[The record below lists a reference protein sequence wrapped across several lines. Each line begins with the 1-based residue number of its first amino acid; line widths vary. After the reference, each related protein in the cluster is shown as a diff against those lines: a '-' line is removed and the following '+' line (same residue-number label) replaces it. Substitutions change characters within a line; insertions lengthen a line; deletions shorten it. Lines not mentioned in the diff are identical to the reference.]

1 MIEPTGIIAI
11 IFVVYMTG
19 MLGVGV
25 WSSKRAHTAS
35 DFFLANRSLG
45 PWLTAISATS
55 SSESAWAVMGTVG
68 MAYNQGLSAW
78 WFLPGCLLGYA
89 LNWLFVGDRLRKRA
103 LESGS
108 LTIPDFLESNFKDPA
123 NSIRI
128 LSALIILSCM
138 VAYVAAQFTAAGK
151 AFDAIFG
158 IEHSISVPMSALI
171 VVSYTLLGGFLAVAW
186 TDLIQGLIM
195 VGGLVVLS
203 LVAFG
208 ELGGLT
214 ELVQKT
220 AALSPDFLS
229 LDGGKSGP
237 AMWGGMV
244 GLLGIGLGYPGQPHV
259 LTRFM
264 AARDSK
270 TIRDGWR
277 ISLGWG
283 FLVYSSGILLGIC
296 GKVLMPELDDP
307 EQLFPKAAIALLHP
321 LLSGIVLA
329 AILAAIMSTADSQL
343 LVAASTIVRDIY
355 EKVFSKKVAE
365 RQMLVLSRIVIA
377 LLGFSAMA
385 FALSDVRV
393 IFWFVLF
400 AWSGLGASFGPAILF
415 VLYWKQTT
423 RQGILAGMLTGFI
436 TTLVWKISGLSDS
449 LYELPPAFFISCLS
463 IFLVS
468 RITQDSTLY

>member
-1 MIEPTGIIAI
+1 MTEPTGIIAI
-11 IFVVYMTG
+11 IFFLYMAG

-25 WSSKRAHTAS
+25 WASKRAQTAA

-68 MAYNQGLSAW
+68 MAYKQGLSAW

-103 LESGS
+103 LETGS
-108 LTIPDFLESNFKDPA
+108 LTVPDFLESHFKDPA
-123 NSIRI
+123 HLIRI
-128 LSALIILSCM
+128 LSAFIIFSCM
-138 VAYVAAQFTAAGK
+138 LAYVAAQFTAAGK

-158 IEHSISVPMSALI
+158 IDHSISVPLSALI

-203 LVAFG
+203 LVAMG
-208 ELGGLT
+208 EVGSFSDLLH
-214 ELVQKT
+214 KT
-220 AALSPDFLS
+220 ATVSPGFLS
-229 LDGGKSGP
+229 WDGGKSGP
-237 AMWGGMV
+237 AMWGGVV

-270 TIRDGWR
+270 TIRDGWK

-296 GKVLMPELDDP
+296 GKALIPELEDP
-307 EQLFPKAAIALLHP
+307 EQLFPKAAVTLLHP

-343 LVAASTIVRDIY
+343 LVAASTVVRDIY
-355 EKVFSKKVAE
+355 EKVFSKKVS
-365 RQMLVLSRIVIA
+365 QKQTLVLSRTVIA
-377 LLGFSAMA
+377 LLGLSAMA
-385 FALSDVRV
+385 FALTDVRV

-423 RQGILAGMLTGFI
+423 RQGVLAGMLTGFI
-436 TTLVWKISGLSDS
+436 TTLVWKISGFSDS
-449 LYELPPAFFISCLS
+449 LYELPPAFLISCAS

-468 RITQDSTLY
+468 RMTQGSTRE

>member
-11 IFVVYMTG
+11 IFVFYMAG
-19 MLGVGV
+19 MLVVGF
-25 WSSKRAHTAS
+25 WSSKKAHTAS

-68 MAYNQGLSAW
+68 MAYKQGFSAW

-103 LESGS
+103 LEAGS
-108 LTIPDFLESNFKDPA
+108 LTVPDFLESNFEDPRRL
-123 NSIRI
+123 IRI
-128 LSALIILSCM
+128 LSAFIIFSCM

-203 LVAFG
+203 LIAFG
-208 ELGGLT
+208 EVGGFA
-214 ELVQKT
+214 EIYQKT
-220 AALSPDFLS
+220 ATVSPGFLS
-229 LDGGKSGP
+229 WDGGKSGS
-237 AMWGGMV
+237 AMWGGII

-270 TIRDGWR
+270 TISDGWK

-296 GKVLMPELDDP
+296 GKAMMPELDDP
-307 EQLFPKAAIALLHP
+307 EQLFPKAAITLLP
-321 LLSGIVLA
+321 PVLSGVVLA

-343 LVAASTIVRDIY
+343 LVAASTVVRDIY
-355 EKVFSKKVAE
+355 EKVFSKNVSEK
-365 RQMLVLSRIVIA
+365 QMLVLSRAVIA
-377 LLGFSAMA
+377 LLGLSAMS
-385 FALSDVRV
+385 FALTDVRV

-415 VLYWKQTT
+415 VLYWNQTT
-423 RQGILAGMLTGFI
+423 RQGVLAGMLTGFI
-436 TTLVWKISGLSDS
+436 TTLVWKVSGLSEI
-449 LYELPPAFFISCLS
+449 LYELPPAFFISCAS

-468 RITQDSTLY
+468 RMTQGSTPE

>member
-11 IFVVYMTG
+11 IFLIYMVG

-25 WSSKRAHTAS
+25 WSSRKTHTAA

-68 MAYNQGLSAW
+68 MAYKQGLSAW

-89 LNWLFVGDRLRKRA
+89 LNWLFVGERLRKQA

-123 NSIRI
+123 KSIRI
-128 LSALIILSCM
+128 LSAFIIFSCM

-158 IEHSISVPMSALI
+158 IDQYISIPMSALI
-171 VVSYTLLGGFLAVAW
+171 IVFYTLLGGFLAVAW
-186 TDLIQGLIM
+186 TDLVQGLVM
-195 VGGLVVLS
+195 VGGLVALS
-203 LVAFG
+203 LVAFA
-208 ELGGLT
+208 EVGGFT
-214 ELVQKT
+214 ELYQKT
-220 AALSPDFLS
+220 TLVSPDFLS
-229 LDGGKSGP
+229 LNGGKSGA
-237 AMWGGMV
+237 AMWGGII

-270 TIRDGWR
+270 TIRQGWR

-283 FLVYSSGILLGIC
+283 FLVYFSGILLGIF
-296 GKVLMPELDDP
+296 GKAIMPDLEDP
-307 EQLFPKAAIALLHP
+307 EQLFPKIAIDLLHP
-321 LLSGIVLA
+321 IFSGIVLA

-343 LVAASTIVRDIY
+343 LVAASTVVRDIY
-355 EKVFSKKVAE
+355 EKVFSKSVSEKKN
-365 RQMLVLSRIVIA
+365 
-377 LLGFSAMA
+377 
-385 FALSDVRV
+385 
-393 IFWFVLF
+393 
-400 AWSGLGASFGPAILF
+400 ASL
-415 VLYWKQTT
+415 
-423 RQGILAGMLTGFI
+423 
-436 TTLVWKISGLSDS
+436 
-449 LYELPPAFFISCLS
+449 
-463 IFLVS
+463 
-468 RITQDSTLY
+468 